1 MINADKR
8 TGIVTQAW
16 SEGITKKKKKELCL
30 T

>member
-16 SEGITKKKKKELCL
+16 SEGITKKKKELCL